1 MRVARGL
8 KAYKWP
14 RLPVSFPELW
24 SPLQLPQLFWP
35 QKWATLTELYHCR
48 YASECHFSCQRI
60 PAHPTWVGF
69 QQPGQDVDVQHL
81 CSVGWEEGQS
91 YSPSPEALEV
101 LPSARELFAFIWTP
115 EREKFPQITPK
126 LAVGRAAAKS
136 FQAVVVARVY
146 EKVWATEPIFYGSR
160 RAFSEKQWV
169 WKYIKVFTWNSW

>member
-1 MRVARGL
+1 M
-8 KAYKWP
+8 
-14 RLPVSFPELW
+14 
-24 SPLQLPQLFWP
+24 
-35 QKWATLTELYHCR
+35 
-48 YASECHFSCQRI
+48 
-60 PAHPTWVGF
+60 GF
-69 QQPGQDVDVQHL
+69 QQPGQDVDVQLL

-146 EKVWATEPIFYGSR
+146 EKV
-160 RAFSEKQWV
+160 
-169 WKYIKVFTWNSW
+169 